1 MYSSENK
8 NVETNDIIVTKVF
21 GKQWIMSLGSS
32 GKGFLNNPPDFKKS
46 LQVVDLSQ
54 CHGN

>member
-1 MYSSENK
+1 MYSSKNK
-8 NVETNDIIVTKVF
+8 NIETNDTIVTKLF
-21 GKQWIMSLGSS
+21 GKQVNYEFGIMK
-32 GKGFLNNPPDFKKS
+32 KGLLNNPPDFKKS